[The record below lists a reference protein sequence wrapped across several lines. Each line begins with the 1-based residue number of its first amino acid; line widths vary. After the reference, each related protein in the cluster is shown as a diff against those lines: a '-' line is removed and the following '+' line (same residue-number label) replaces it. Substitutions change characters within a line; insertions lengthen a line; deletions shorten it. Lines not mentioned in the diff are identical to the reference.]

1 MLLNV
6 SYHKKHAYILFRDV
20 GLNRFRD
27 IKPYLIKTEWGMPG
41 YFGEDFHI
49 SVIECV
55 LS

>member
-20 GLNRFRD
+20 DLKGFRD
-27 IKPYLIKTEWGMPG
+27 IKPYIIKATWGMPG
-41 YFGEDFHI
+41 YVGEDFPI
-49 SVIECV
+49 DVIECV